1 MYHYRLVITSTTL
14 AAIVLGIMQPHKS
27 IAQDP
32 DGVLEEVVVTAQ
44 RREQLISEV
53 PLSIQA
59 FTDDMLESI
68 RIRDLSELVDFVPGA
83 SEGLSVSL
91 GQRQYQM
98 RGISTNNLGDPT
110 IGYYIDDAAFFI
122 YGEPYAPVGRTFDIQ
137 RVEVLRGPQSTL
149 YGNGSMGGTI
159 RYITELVVGTRKP
172 MAATPVIMQMA

>member
-1 MYHYRLVITSTTL
+1 M
-14 AAIVLGIMQPHKS
+14 
-27 IAQDP
+27 
-32 DGVLEEVVVTAQ
+32 VTAQ

-59 FTDDMLESI
+59 FTDNTLESI
-68 RIRDLSELVDFVPGA
+68 RIRDLSDLITFVPGA

-122 YGEPYAPVGRTFDIQ
+122 YGEPYAPIGRTFDIQ

-159 RYITELVVGTRKP
+159 RYITEQPDLDNFAAFTRGGLLGNRWRRP
-172 MAATPVIMQMA
+172 RLLWRRDG